1 MSDLEAFHGLIRN
14 IDDALLVIEAARV
27 GLVPLVRKRLTAKQ
41 RSEIRSGSVFVW
53 NEKGSGIKRWTDG
66 KAWSASR
73 INTVFLV
80 YRELSKKVRYG
91 GQDVEDFGGEVM
103 EEGLIKKAVS
113 ISTVDDR
120 DLHISDGTYP
130 NMQERQQG
138 PRYNRKSSNDSGL
151 MSTPSASQ
159 IRGSSPQNAVAKS
172 ASFSVHPQFSLSNT
186 PPSSLQPS
194 PNPYSDTKSIFSVA
208 FSSQSSYSTPVASP
222 VIHPQSSNQSIPTL
236 LATSQSVPQT
246 PLPIPRLNDDMD
258 IEMTTNLPSPFQK
271 NRQTPGEFVPYPYY
285 SPVDMTHVQ
294 QLDRCLSF

>member
-1 MSDLEAFHGLIRN
+1 
-14 IDDALLVIEAARV
+14 
-27 GLVPLVRKRLTAKQ
+27 
-41 RSEIRSGSVFVW
+41 
-53 NEKGSGIKRWTDG
+53 
-66 KAWSASR
+66 
-73 INTVFLV
+73 
-80 YRELSKKVRYG
+80 
-91 GQDVEDFGGEVM
+91 
-103 EEGLIKKAVS
+103 
-113 ISTVDDR
+113 
-120 DLHISDGTYP
+120 
-130 NMQERQQG
+130 MQERQQG